1 MPAVHILYVATLY
14 KWVQGYFLYISTR
27 CIGSLSTKL
36 GGVGCTGYIFAVQTG
51 IVSICIDYKYSK
63 RVDSLL
69 QFLLIKGEGN
79 AEDAVIILQQQ
90 QGEGWAEV

>member
-27 CIGSLSTKL
+27 CIGSLNWEESVVQDISLLYKL
-36 GGVGCTGYIFAVQTG
+36 VLSVFLLFPNI
-51 IVSICIDYKYSK
+51 KK
-63 RVDSLL
+63 KVDSLL